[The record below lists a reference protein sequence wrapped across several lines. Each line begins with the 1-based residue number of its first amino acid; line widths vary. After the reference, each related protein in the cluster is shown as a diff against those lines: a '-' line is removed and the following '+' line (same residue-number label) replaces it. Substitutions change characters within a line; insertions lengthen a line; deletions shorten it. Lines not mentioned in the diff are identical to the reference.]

1 MGKALEHS
9 QRTDEELMAL
19 MARGDHGAAAILVS
33 RYQRGLLNLF
43 YRYTNDRW
51 LAEDLTQEVFL
62 RVYKSAPLYEPRAP
76 FKVWLYRVAKNLCF
90 NELKA
95 RRVRERPVEQEAE
108 PPTPHDELV
117 RTQREARVRRA
128 IEGLPE
134 RQRLALIL
142 RRFEGL
148 SLAEAAAVMETT
160 AGAVEQLLARAKASL
175 RQTLADLLPSG

>member
-1 MGKALEHS
+1 MGKALEHTE
-9 QRTDEELMAL
+9 RTDEELIAAMAG
-19 MARGDHGAAAILVS
+19 GDHGAATALVS
-33 RYQRGLLNLF
+33 RHQRGLLNLF
-43 YRYTNDRW
+43 YRYTNDRL

-76 FKVWLYRVAKNLCF
+76 FLVWLYRVAKNLCF

-95 RRVRERPVEQEAE
+95 RRVRKRPLEPEGE

-117 RTQREARVRRA
+117 RAQREARVRRA
-128 IEGLPE
+128 MEGLPD

-148 SLAEAAAVMETT
+148 SLAEAAAVLETT
-160 AGAVEQLLARAKASL
+160 PGAVEQLLARGKASL
-175 RQTLADLLPSG
+175 KKTLADLLP